1 LLFFFITT
9 KKYLLI
15 NGWSFILKNNWS
27 KKSANK
33 YVKKYQKLGFS
44 KDLALRVYTTRL
56 LGRNKELVLHGGGN
70 SSVKTSIKDIDG
82 KKYNVLCVKGS
93 GWDMANIEPEGLPA
107 VKLEPLLALKKKKY
121 LSDEGM
127 VSYQKRNLIDIS
139 SPNPSVETFLHAFLP
154 FKYVDHTHAD
164 AVLNITNR
172 PGGLNFCKKIFGNKV
187 NIVPY
192 VMPGFMLAKKINEV
206 YLKNPNIDCL
216 ILMNH
221 GIFTFANDAKGA
233 YDLMIKYVSQAERAI
248 KKLKVKKIKQ
258 IKKFST
264 KFNVHE
270 IAPIIRGLLSNNKDQ
285 KFVVNYRLNKHL
297 KYFMNGK
304 NVRSYSSKGTATP
317 DHVIRVKPF
326 PLIITPKKNSSINE
340 FKETAKKA
348 FENYRKKYI
357 NYFNIN
363 KNKVKEKKVMLDTSP
378 RVVLVQNVGV
388 FTIGKD
394 LNSAKIAG
402 DLTETNAKVITSVE
416 ESSSYKFIPEKDLF
430 DVEYWSLE
438 QAKIKKAKKLLEGN
452 VVVITGST
460 GTIGYATYKIFKS
473 YGAETVLLDYNLE
486 RLKDLQSKIKDLCIH
501 CDVRNKKSVKKAF
514 KQICE
519 KYGGIDILISNAGTA
534 TNGAIGEI
542 DDNILRQSFED
553 NFFSHQNCAS
563 EAIKIMK
570 KQNINGCLLFNIS
583 KQSVNPGKNFGPYGL
598 PKSALL
604 SLCKQ
609 YAVDYGSYGIRSN
622 GVNADRIRSG
632 LMNDKMIR
640 TRAKARSI
648 STDDYM
654 RGNLLL
660 NEVKAE
666 DVAKAFF
673 HLATSKKTT
682 GAVLTVDGGN
692 IAASL
697 R

>member
-1 LLFFFITT
+1 M
-9 KKYLLI
+9 
-15 NGWSFILKNNWS
+15 KNNWS
-27 KKSANK
+27 KNIA
-33 YVKKYQKLGFS
+33 KKYIKKYKKLGFTA
-44 KDLALRVYTTRL
+44 DLALRVYTTRL

-70 SSVKTSIKDIDG
+70 TSVKTTIKDIDG
-82 KKYNVLCVKGS
+82 KKYKVLCVKGS
-93 GWDMANIEPEGLPA
+93 GWDMADIEPPGLPA
-107 VKLEPLLALKKKKY
+107 VKLEPLLSLKNKKY
-121 LSDEGM
+121 LSDEDM
-127 VSYQKRNLIDIS
+127 VAYQKRNLIDVK

-172 PGGLNFCKKIFGNKV
+172 PGGLHLCKKVFGDKV
-187 NIVPY
+187 SIVPY
-192 VMPGFMLAKKINEV
+192 VMPGFMLAKKIHEV
-206 YLKNPNIDCL
+206 YSKNPKINCL

-221 GIFTFANDAKGA
+221 GIFTFANDCKEA
-233 YDLMIKYVSQAERAI
+233 YDLMIKYVSKAENTI
-248 KKLKVKKIKQ
+248 KKLKNKKIKQ

-264 KFNVHE
+264 KFEPYEV
-270 IAPIIRGLLSNNKDQ
+270 APIIRGLLSENKDQ
-285 KFVVNYRLNKHL
+285 KFVINYRLNKHL
-297 KYFMNGK
+297 KYFINGR
-304 NVRSYSSKGTATP
+304 NVRAYSSKGTATP

-326 PLIITPKKNSSINE
+326 PLIISPKKNSSVEE
-340 FKETAKKA
+340 FKRIAKKA

-357 NYFNIN
+357 HYFNVN
-363 KNKVKEKKVMLDTSP
+363 HRKAKEKKVMLDTSP
-378 RVVLVQNVGV
+378 RVVLIQNVGMFSV
-388 FTIGKD
+388 GKD
-394 LNSAKIAG
+394 LNAAKIAG
-402 DLTETNAKVITSVE
+402 DLTETNARVISSVE
-416 ESSSYKFIPEKDLF
+416 ETSSYKFIPEKDLF

-438 QAKIKKAKKLLEGN
+438 QAKIKKKKKLLEGN
-452 VVVITGST
+452 VVVVTGST
-460 GTIGYATYKIFKS
+460 GTIGFETYKMFKS
-473 YGAETVLLDYNLE
+473 YGAEVVLLDNNLE
-486 RLKDLQSKIKDLCIH
+486 RLKEVQSKIKDLCIH
-501 CDVRNKKSVKKAF
+501 CDVTSKKSVKNAF
-514 KQICE
+514 KKICE
-519 KYGGIDILISNAGTA
+519 KFGGIDILVSNAGTA
-534 TNGAIGEI
+534 PGGSIGEVS
-542 DDNILRQSFED
+542 DELLRKSFEI

-563 EAIKIMK
+563 EAVKIMK
-570 KQNINGCLLFNIS
+570 KQNTNGCLLFNIS

-632 LMNDKMIR
+632 LMTDKMIK
-640 TRAKARSI
+640 TRAKARAV
-648 STDDYM
+648 STSDYM
-654 RGNLLL
+654 KGNLLL

>member
-1 LLFFFITT
+1 M
-9 KKYLLI
+9 
-15 NGWSFILKNNWS
+15 KNNWS
-27 KKSANK
+27 NNES
-33 YVKKYQKLGFS
+33 KKYIRKYKNLGYS

-56 LGRNKELVLHGGGN
+56 LGRNNELVLHGGGN
-70 SSVKTSIKDIDG
+70 TSVKTSIKDIDG
-82 KKYNVLCVKGS
+82 KKYDVLCVKGS
-93 GWDMANIEPEGLPA
+93 GWDMGEIEPEGLPA
-107 VKLEPLLALKKKKY
+107 VKLDPLLALKKKKY
-121 LSDEGM
+121 LSDEDM
-127 VSYQKRNLIDIS
+127 VNYQKRNLINIK

-164 AVLNITNR
+164 AILNVTNR

-187 NIVPY
+187 SIVPY
-192 VMPGFMLAKKINEV
+192 VMPGFMLSKKVSEI
-206 YLKNPNIDCL
+206 YSKNPNINCL

-221 GIFTFANDAKGA
+221 GIFTFSNDAKEA
-233 YDLMIKYVSQAERAI
+233 YNLMIIYVSQAERAI

-258 IKKFST
+258 IKNYST
-264 KFNVHE
+264 KFDAHE
-270 IAPIIRGLLSNNKDQ
+270 IAPIIRGLSSNNNDQ
-285 KFVVNYRLNKHL
+285 KFIVNYRLNKDL

-326 PLIITPKKNSSINE
+326 PLIITPKKNSSIND
-340 FKETAKKA
+340 FKLTAQKA
-348 FENYRKKYI
+348 FDNYRKKYI
-357 NYFNIN
+357 NYFNVN
-363 KNKVKEKKVMLDTSP
+363 KKKVKGKKTMLDTSP
-378 RVVLVQNVGV
+378 RVVFVQNVGM
-388 FTIGKD
+388 FSIGKD
-394 LNSAKIAG
+394 LNGAKIAG
-402 DLTETNAKVITSVE
+402 DLTNTNAKVIASVE
-416 ESSSYKFIPEKDLF
+416 ETSTYKFIPEKDLF

-438 QAKIKKAKKLLEGN
+438 QAKIKKQKKLLEGN

-460 GTIGYATYKIFKS
+460 GVIGFETYKLFKS
-473 YGAETVLLDYNLE
+473 YGAEVVLLDYNLE
-486 RLKDLQSKIKDLCIH
+486 KIKDLQSKVKDLCIH
-501 CDVRNKKSVKKAF
+501 CDVRNKKGVKKAF
-514 KQICE
+514 DQICA
-519 KYGGIDILISNAGTA
+519 KYGGVDILISNAGTA
-534 TNGAIGEI
+534 IVGSIAEV
-542 DDNILRQSFED
+542 DDKILRQSFED

-570 KQNINGCLLFNIS
+570 KQNTNGCLLFNIS

-609 YAVDYGSYGIRSN
+609 YAVDYGSHGIRSN

-632 LMNDKMIR
+632 LMTDKMIKA
-640 TRAKARSI
+640 RAKARSV
-648 STDDYM
+648 TTADYM

-660 NEVKAE
+660 DEVKAE

-673 HLATSKKTT
+673 HLAVSKKTT
-682 GAVLTVDGGN
+682 GAILTVDGGN

>member
-1 LLFFFITT
+1 M
-9 KKYLLI
+9 
-15 NGWSFILKNNWS
+15 ILKNNWS
-27 KKSANK
+27 KKIAK
-33 YVKKYQKLGFS
+33 EYIKKYKKLGFS
-44 KDLALRVYTTRL
+44 SDLALRVYSTRL

-70 SSVKTSIKDIDG
+70 TSVKSTIKDLDG
-82 KKYNVLCVKGS
+82 RKYKVLCVKGS
-93 GWDMANIEPEGLPA
+93 GWDMADIEPAGLPA
-107 VKLEPLLALKKKKY
+107 VKLEPLIALKNKKY
-121 LSDEGM
+121 LSDEDM
-127 VSYQKRNLIDIS
+127 VAYQKRNLIDIK

-164 AVLNITNR
+164 AILNVTNR
-172 PGGLNFCKKIFGNKV
+172 PGGLNFCKRIFGDKV
-187 NIVPY
+187 SIVPY
-192 VMPGFMLAKKINEV
+192 VMPGFMLAKKIHEI
-206 YLKNPNIDCL
+206 YSKNPKINCL

-221 GIFTFANDAKGA
+221 GIFTFANDCKEA
-233 YDLMIKYVSQAERAI
+233 YDLMIKYVSRAEKEI
-248 KKLKVKKIKQ
+248 KKLKSKKIKQ
-258 IKKFST
+258 IKKYST
-264 KFNVHE
+264 NFNPHD
-270 IAPIIRGLLSNNKDQ
+270 IAPILRGLLSEDKDQ
-285 KFVVNYRLNKHL
+285 KFVINYRLNKNL
-297 KYFMNGK
+297 KYFINGK
-304 NVRSYSSKGTATP
+304 NVRAYSSKGTATP

-326 PLIITPKKNSSINE
+326 PLVITPKRNSSVSE
-340 FKETAKKA
+340 FKSTAKKA

-357 NYFNIN
+357 HYFNVN
-363 KNKVKEKKVMLDTSP
+363 HKKTKSKKVMLDTSP
-378 RVVLVQNVGV
+378 RVILVQNVGMFSV
-388 FTIGKD
+388 GKD
-394 LNSAKIAG
+394 LNAAKIAG

-416 ESSSYKFIPEKDLF
+416 ETSSYKFIPEKDLF

-460 GTIGYATYKIFKS
+460 GTIGFETYKMFKN
-473 YGAETVLLDYNLE
+473 YGAEVVLLDYDLD
-486 RLKDLQSKIKDLCIH
+486 RLKKVQSKIKDLCIH
-501 CDVRNKKSVKKAF
+501 CDVTNKKSVKKAF

-519 KYGGIDILISNAGTA
+519 KFGGIDILISNAGTA
-534 TNGAIGEI
+534 PSGAIGEVG
-542 DDNILRQSFED
+542 DEILRKSFEI

-570 KQNINGCLLFNIS
+570 DQNINGCLLFNIS

-609 YAVDYGSYGIRSN
+609 YAVDYGSFGIRSN

-632 LMNDKMIR
+632 LMTDKMIK
-640 TRAKARSI
+640 TRAKARSV
-648 STDDYM
+648 STADYM
-654 RGNLLL
+654 KGNLLL

-666 DVAKAFF
+666 DVAKAFL

>member
-1 LLFFFITT
+1 MKNDWSNKEAKKFII
-9 KKYLLI
+9 KY
-15 NGWSFILKNNWS
+15 KN
-27 KKSANK
+27 
-33 YVKKYQKLGFS
+33 LGFS
-44 KDLALRVYTTRL
+44 KDVALRVYTSRL
-56 LGRNKELVLHGGGN
+56 LGKNKELVLHGGGN
-70 SSVKTSIKDIDG
+70 TSVKTRIKDIDG
-82 KKYNVLCVKGS
+82 KNYEVLCVKGS
-93 GWDMANIEPEGLPA
+93 GWDMADIEPEGLPA
-107 VKLEPLLALKKKKY
+107 VKLEPLLAMKKKKY
-121 LSDEGM
+121 LSDEDM
-127 VSYQKRNLIDIS
+127 VSFQKRNLINIK

-154 FKYVDHTHAD
+154 FKYVDHTHSD
-164 AVLNITNR
+164 AILNLTNR
-172 PGGLNFCKKIFGNKV
+172 PEGLNFCNKIFGNKV
-187 NIVPY
+187 SIVPY
-192 VMPGFMLAKKINEV
+192 VMPGFILAKKINEV
-206 YLKNPNIDCL
+206 YSKNPNINCL

-221 GIFTFANDAKGA
+221 GIFTFADDAKEA
-233 YDLMIKYVSQAERAI
+233 YSLMIKYVSRAERAI

-258 IKKFST
+258 IKNFST
-264 KFNVHE
+264 KFDVNE
-270 IAPIIRGLLSNNKDQ
+270 IAPIIRGLLSENKDQ

-297 KYFMNGK
+297 KYFINGK

-326 PLIITPKKNSSINE
+326 PLVITPKKNSTIDE
-340 FKETAKKA
+340 FKTTAKKA
-348 FENYRKKYI
+348 FDNYRKKYI
-357 NYFNIN
+357 NYFSVN
-363 KNKVKEKKVMLDTSP
+363 KKKVKGKKVMLDTSP
-378 RVVLVQNVGV
+378 RVVLVQNVGMFSV
-388 FTIGKD
+388 GKD
-394 LNSAKIAG
+394 LNSARIAG
-402 DLTETNAKVITSVE
+402 DLTETNARVISSVE
-416 ESSSYKFIPEKDLF
+416 ETSTYKFIPEKDLF

-438 QAKIKKAKKLLEGN
+438 QAKIKKPKKLLEGN

-460 GTIGYATYKIFKS
+460 GTIGFETYKMFKS
-473 YGAETVLLDYNLE
+473 YGAEVVLLDYNLE

-514 KQICE
+514 TQICE

-534 TNGAIGEI
+534 VNGAIGEVS
-542 DDNILRQSFED
+542 DDILRQSFED

-622 GVNADRIRSG
+622 GVNADRVRSG

-648 STDDYM
+648 STEDYM
-654 RGNLLL
+654 RGNLLS

-666 DVAKAFF
+666 DVAKAFL

>member
-1 LLFFFITT
+1 M
-9 KKYLLI
+9 
-15 NGWSFILKNNWS
+15 KNNWS
-27 KKSANK
+27 NTEA
-33 YVKKYQKLGFS
+33 KKYIKKYKSLGHS

-56 LGRNKELVLHGGGN
+56 LGRNNKLVLHGGGN
-70 SSVKTSIKDIDG
+70 TSVKTTIKDIDG
-82 KKYNVLCVKGS
+82 KKYDVLCIKGS
-93 GWDMANIEPEGLPA
+93 GWDMAEIEPAGLPV
-107 VKLEPLLALKKKKY
+107 VKLQPLLALRNKKK
-121 LSDEGM
+121 LSDEDM
-127 VSYQKRNLIDIS
+127 VSYQKRNLIDIK

-164 AVLNITNR
+164 AILNATNR
-172 PGGLNFCKKIFGNKV
+172 LGGLNFCKKIFGNKV
-187 NIVPY
+187 GIVPY
-192 VMPGFMLAKKINEV
+192 VMPGFMLSKKVSEI
-206 YLKNPNIDCL
+206 YSKNPNINCL

-221 GIFTFANDAKGA
+221 GIFTFSNDAKEA
-233 YDLMIKYVSQAERAI
+233 YSLMIKYVSQAERAI

-258 IKKFST
+258 IKNYST
-264 KFNVHE
+264 KFNAHE
-270 IAPIIRGLLSNNKDQ
+270 IAPIIRGLSANNNDQ
-285 KFVVNYRLNKHL
+285 KFIVNYRLNKDL

-326 PLIITPKKNSSINE
+326 PLIITPKKNSSIYD
-340 FKETAKKA
+340 FKITAKKA
-348 FENYRKKYI
+348 FDNYRKKYI
-357 NYFNIN
+357 NYFNTN
-363 KNKVKEKKVMLDTSP
+363 KSKVKGKKVMLDTSP
-378 RVVLVQNVGV
+378 RVVFVQNVGM
-388 FTIGKD
+388 FSIGKD
-394 LNSAKIAG
+394 LNGAKIAG
-402 DLTETNAKVITSVE
+402 DLTNTNAKVISSVE
-416 ESSSYKFIPEKDLF
+416 ETSSYKFIPEKDLF

-460 GTIGYATYKIFKS
+460 GAIGFETYKIFKS
-473 YGAETVLLDYNLE
+473 YGAEVVLLDYNLL
-486 RLKDLQSKIKDLCIH
+486 RIKDLQSKVKELCIH

-514 KQICE
+514 DQICE

-534 TNGAIGEI
+534 VSGPIAEV
-542 DDNILRQSFED
+542 DDKILRQSFED

-570 KQNINGCLLFNIS
+570 KQNTEGCLLFNIS

-632 LMNDKMIR
+632 LMTDKMIKN
-640 TRAKARSI
+640 RAKARQV
-648 STDDYM
+648 STDNYM

-660 NEVKAE
+660 NEVKTE

-673 HLATSKKTT
+673 HLAISKKTT
-682 GAVLTVDGGN
+682 GAILTVDGGN

>member
-1 LLFFFITT
+1 
-9 KKYLLI
+9 
-15 NGWSFILKNNWS
+15 LKNNWS
-27 KKSANK
+27 KSSA
-33 YVKKYQKLGFS
+33 KKYIKKYKNIGFS

-70 SSVKTSIKDIDG
+70 TSVKTTIKDIDG

-93 GWDMANIEPEGLPA
+93 GWDMADIEPEGLPA
-107 VKLEPLLALKKKKY
+107 VKLEPLIALKNKKY
-121 LSDEGM
+121 LSDEDM
-127 VSYQKRNLIDIS
+127 VSYQKRNLINIKA
-139 SPNPSVETFLHAFLP
+139 PNPSVETFLHAFLP
-154 FKYVDHTHAD
+154 FKFVDHTHAD
-164 AVLNITNR
+164 AVLNATNR
-172 PGGLNFCKKIFGNKV
+172 PGGLNFCKKVFGNKV
-187 NIVPY
+187 SIVPY
-192 VMPGFMLAKKINEV
+192 VMPGFMLAKKINEI
-206 YLKNPNIDCL
+206 YSINPNINCL

-221 GIFTFANDAKGA
+221 GIFTFADDAKEA

-248 KKLKVKKIKQ
+248 NKLKVKKIKQ
-258 IKKFST
+258 IKNFST
-264 KFNVHE
+264 RFNAHE

-326 PLIITPKKNSSINE
+326 PLIITPKKNSSIDE
-340 FKETAKKA
+340 FKITAKKA

-357 NYFNIN
+357 NYFNVN
-363 KNKVKEKKVMLDTSP
+363 KNKVKGKKVMLDTSP

-394 LNSAKIAG
+394 LNAAKIAG
-402 DLTETNAKVITSVE
+402 DLTETNAKVIASVE
-416 ESSSYKFIPEKDLF
+416 ETSAYKFIPEKDIF

-438 QAKIKKAKKLLEGN
+438 HLEGN

-460 GTIGYATYKIFKS
+460 GTIGFETYKMFKS
-473 YGAETVLLDYNLE
+473 YGAEVVLLDYNLE
-486 RLKDLQSKIKDLCIH
+486 RLKDLQSKIKELCIH
-501 CDVRNKKSVKKAF
+501 CDVRNKKSVKKVF
-514 KQICE
+514 NQICE

-542 DDNILRQSFED
+542 DDNVLRQSFED

-640 TRAKARSI
+640 TRAKARSV

-654 RGNLLL
+654 RENLLL

>member
-1 LLFFFITT
+1 M
-9 KKYLLI
+9 
-15 NGWSFILKNNWS
+15 KNNWS
-27 KKSANK
+27 KKIANE
-33 YVKKYQKLGFS
+33 YIKKYKKLGFS
-44 KDLALRVYTTRL
+44 SDLALRVYSTRL

-70 SSVKTSIKDIDG
+70 TSVKTNIRDIDG
-82 KKYNVLCVKGS
+82 KNYKVLCVKGS
-93 GWDMANIEPEGLPA
+93 GWDMADIEPAGLPA
-107 VKLEPLLALKKKKY
+107 VKLEPLLSMKKKKY
-121 LSDEGM
+121 LSDEDM
-127 VSYQKRNLIDIS
+127 VSFQKKNLIDIK

-154 FKYVDHTHAD
+154 YKFVDHTHAD
-164 AVLNITNR
+164 AILNITNR
-172 PGGLNFCKKIFGNKV
+172 PGGLNFCKKIFGDKV
-187 NIVPY
+187 NVVPY
-192 VMPGFMLAKKINEV
+192 VMPGFMLAKKINEI
-206 YLKNPNIDCL
+206 YSQNPKINCL

-221 GIFTFANDAKGA
+221 GIFTFADNCKDA
-233 YDLMIKYVSQAERAI
+233 YDLMIKYVSKAERAV
-248 KKLKVKKIKQ
+248 KKLKSKKIKQ
-258 IKKFST
+258 IKKFPI

-270 IAPIIRGLLSNNKDQ
+270 VSPIIRGLLSEHKDQ

-297 KYFMNGK
+297 KYFINGK
-304 NVRSYSSKGTATP
+304 NVRTYSSKGTATP

-326 PLIITPKKNSSINE
+326 PLVITPKKNSSIAE
-340 FKETAKKA
+340 FKITAKKA

-357 NYFNIN
+357 HYFNVN
-363 KNKVKEKKVMLDTSP
+363 KKKIKEKKVMLDTSP
-378 RVVLVQNVGV
+378 RVVLVQNVGMFSV
-388 FTIGKD
+388 GKD
-394 LNSAKIAG
+394 LNAAKIAG
-402 DLTETNAKVITSVE
+402 DLTETNAKVIGSVE
-416 ESSSYKFIPEKDLF
+416 ETSTYKFIPEKDLF

-438 QAKIKKAKKLLEGN
+438 QAKIKKKKKLLEGN

-460 GTIGYATYKIFKS
+460 GTIGFETYKMFKS
-473 YGAETVLLDYNLE
+473 YGAEVVLLDYDLK
-486 RLKDLQSKIKDLCIH
+486 RLKEVQSKINDLCIH
-501 CDVRNKKSVKKAF
+501 CDVTNKKSVKNAF

-519 KYGGIDILISNAGTA
+519 KFGGIDILISNAGTA
-534 TNGAIGEI
+534 PGGSIGEVS
-542 DDNILRQSFED
+542 DDILRKSFEI

-609 YAVDYGSYGIRSN
+609 YALDYGSFGIRSN

-632 LMNDKMIR
+632 LMTDKMIK
-640 TRAKARSI
+640 TRAKARSV
-648 STDDYM
+648 STDNYM

-660 NEVKAE
+660 DEVKAE

>member
-1 LLFFFITT
+1 MRIWLV
-9 KKYLLI
+9 
-15 NGWSFILKNNWS
+15 S
-27 KKSANK
+27 KKK
-33 YVKKYQKLGFS
+33 
-44 KDLALRVYTTRL
+44 
-56 LGRNKELVLHGGGN
+56 
-70 SSVKTSIKDIDG
+70 
-82 KKYNVLCVKGS
+82 
-93 GWDMANIEPEGLPA
+93 
-107 VKLEPLLALKKKKY
+107 
-121 LSDEGM
+121 
-127 VSYQKRNLIDIS
+127 NLIDIK

-154 FKYVDHTHAD
+154 FKFVDHTHAD

-172 PGGLNFCKKIFGNKV
+172 LGGLNFCKKVFGNKV
-187 NIVPY
+187 SVVPY
-192 VMPGFMLAKKINEV
+192 VMPGFMLAKKINEI
-206 YLKNPNIDCL
+206 YSKNPNINSL

-221 GIFTFANDAKGA
+221 GIFTFADDAKEA

-248 KKLKVKKIKQ
+248 SKLKVKKIKQ
-258 IKKFST
+258 IKNFST
-264 KFNVHE
+264 RFNAHE
-270 IAPIIRGLLSNNKDQ
+270 IAPILRGLLSNNKDQ

-297 KYFMNGK
+297 KYFMNGEK
-304 NVRSYSSKGTATP
+304 VRSYSSKGTATP

-326 PLIITPKKNSSINE
+326 PLIITPKKNSSIDE
-340 FKETAKKA
+340 FKLTAKKA
-348 FENYRKKYI
+348 FENYRKKYV
-357 NYFNIN
+357 NYFNVN
-363 KNKVKEKKVMLDTSP
+363 KNKAKEKKVMLDTSP
-378 RVVLVQNVGV
+378 RVILVQNVGV

-416 ESSSYKFIPEKDLF
+416 ETSTYKFIPEKDLF

-460 GTIGYATYKIFKS
+460 GTIGFETYKMFKS
-473 YGAETVLLDYNLE
+473 YGAEVVLLDYNLE
-486 RLKDLQSKIKDLCIH
+486 RLKYLQSKIKELCIH

-514 KQICE
+514 NQICE
-519 KYGGIDILISNAGTA
+519 KFGGVDILISNAGTA

-640 TRAKARSI
+640 TRAKARSV
-648 STDDYM
+648 TADDYM
-654 RGNLLL
+654 KGNLLL

>member
-1 LLFFFITT
+1 
-9 KKYLLI
+9 
-15 NGWSFILKNNWS
+15 
-27 KKSANK
+27 
-33 YVKKYQKLGFS
+33 
-44 KDLALRVYTTRL
+44 
-56 LGRNKELVLHGGGN
+56 LHGGGN
-70 SSVKTSIKDIDG
+70 TSVKTRIKDIDG
-82 KKYNVLCVKGS
+82 KKYEVLCVKGS
-93 GWDMANIEPEGLPA
+93 GWDMADIEPEGLPA
-107 VKLEPLLALKKKKY
+107 VKLEPLLAMKKKKY
-121 LSDEGM
+121 LSDEDM
-127 VSYQKRNLIDIS
+127 VSFQKRNLINIK

-154 FKYVDHTHAD
+154 FKYVDHTHSD
-164 AVLNITNR
+164 AILNLTNR
-172 PGGLNFCKKIFGNKV
+172 PEGLNFCKKIFGNKV
-187 NIVPY
+187 SIVPY
-192 VMPGFMLAKKINEV
+192 VMPGFILAKKINEV
-206 YLKNPNIDCL
+206 YSKNPNINCL

-221 GIFTFANDAKGA
+221 GIFTFADDAKEA
-233 YDLMIKYVSQAERAI
+233 YSLMIKYVSQAERAI

-258 IKKFST
+258 IKNFST
-264 KFNVHE
+264 KFDVHE
-270 IAPIIRGLLSNNKDQ
+270 IAPVIRGLLSKNKDQ
-285 KFVVNYRLNKHL
+285 KFVINYRLNKHL

-304 NVRSYSSKGTATP
+304 NVRSYSSKGTVTP

-326 PLIITPKKNSSINE
+326 PLIITPKKNSSIDE
-340 FKETAKKA
+340 FKKTAKMA

-357 NYFNIN
+357 NYFNTN
-363 KNKVKEKKVMLDTSP
+363 KNKVKGKKVMLDTSP
-378 RVVLVQNVGV
+378 RVVLVQNVGMFSV
-388 FTIGKD
+388 GKD
-394 LNSAKIAG
+394 LNSARIAG
-402 DLTETNAKVITSVE
+402 DLTETNAKVIASVE
-416 ESSSYKFIPEKDLF
+416 ETSTYKFIPEKDLF

-438 QAKIKKAKKLLEGN
+438 QAKIKRKKKLLEGN

-460 GTIGYATYKIFKS
+460 GTIGFETYKMFKS
-473 YGAETVLLDYNLE
+473 YGAEVVLLDFNLE
-486 RLKDLQSKIKDLCIH
+486 RLKNLQSKIKELCIH
-501 CDVRNKKSVKKAF
+501 CDVRNKKSVKNAF
-514 KQICE
+514 NKICE

-542 DDNILRQSFED
+542 DDNVLRQSFED

-640 TRAKARSI
+640 TRAKARSV

-654 RGNLLL
+654 RENLLL